1 MTSFGAF
8 GEPGRPDD
16 DYAFPDEPSTTVTD
30 PRVAA
35 VLDRLE
41 RNPRLAVPFTWKWRT
56 NVACLHLLLAFA
68 LHRVAT
74 RVVIAEARE
83 MIDTIDVH
91 ALGLGDGDAGQYT
104 MRQHLVACA
113 QACAWVALLAVA
125 FVAELTSAGDALVGR
140 HAWTPCAFHDVI
152 TTIRIRAFHAAVK
165 SLAVLFLSRL
175 TATPVLAVV
184 VAADDAA
191 ANKVLV
197 VAKLAHLCAAWW
209 IVRSI
214 ASSVTAI
221 RAEWSATIIPAAQ
234 RPGGAEWKR
243 TVKEAVEAE
252 EEAKNKK
259 QRCKEEEEDEE
270 KDEEKVLAAVI
281 AVVSAVS
288 GLTLTPD
295 ELMAESGMDSLTAVE
310 LRTKLEATFGVK
322 IPIAAA
328 FEYPTARALAGYVA
342 RNRSR

>member
-1 MTSFGAF
+1 M
-8 GEPGRPDD
+8 
-16 DYAFPDEPSTTVTD
+16 
-30 PRVAA
+30 AA
-35 VLDRLE
+35 
-41 RNPRLAVPFTWKWRT
+41 
-56 NVACLHLLLAFA
+56 LHLLLAFA
-68 LHRVAT
+68 IHRVAT

-104 MRQHLVACA
+104 WRQHLVACA
-113 QACAWVALLAVA
+113 QACAWVALLGFA

-152 TTIRIRAFHAAVK
+152 VTIRIRAFHAAVK
-165 SLAVLFLSRL
+165 SLAVLYLSRL

-221 RAEWSATIIPAAQ
+221 RAEWSAVVIPAAQ

-243 TVKEAVEAE
+243 TVKEAVEA
-252 EEAKNKK
+252 
-259 QRCKEEEEDEE
+259 KEEEQEEEE
-270 KDEEKVLAAVI
+270 KDEEKVLAAVLAI
-281 AVVSAVS
+281 VSAIS
-288 GLTLTPD
+288 GLDITPD
-295 ELMAESGMDSLTAVE
+295 ESMAESGMDSLTAVE

-342 RNRSR
+342 RNRKR

>member
-1 MTSFGAF
+1 MSGAF
-8 GEPGRPDD
+8 GEPARPED
-16 DYAFPDEPSTTVTD
+16 DYTFPDDEPSTVAD

-35 VLDRLE
+35 VLDDLE
-41 RNPRLAVPFTWKWRT
+41 RNPRLALPYTWKWRT
-56 NVACLHLLLAFA
+56 NVAALHLLLAFA

-91 ALGLGDGDAGQYT
+91 ALGLGDGDAGRYT
-104 MRQHLVACA
+104 WRQHLVACA
-113 QACAWVALLAVA
+113 QACAWVALLGFA

-152 TTIRIRAFHAAVK
+152 ATIRIRAFVPAVK
-165 SLAVLFLSRL
+165 SLAVLYLSRL
-175 TATPVLAVV
+175 TATPVLAVA

-197 VAKLAHLCAAWW
+197 VAKLAHLCAATWVVVS
-209 IVRSI
+209 IV
-214 ASSVTAI
+214 SSVKAI
-221 RAEWSATIIPAAQ
+221 RAEWSAVVIPAAQ

-243 TVKEAVEAE
+243 TVKEAVEA
-252 EEAKNKK
+252 
-259 QRCKEEEEDEE
+259 KEEEQEEEEE
-270 KDEEKVLAAVI
+270 KDEEKVLAAVLAI
-281 AVVSAVS
+281 VSAVS
-288 GLTLTPD
+288 GLDLTPD
-295 ELMAESGMDSLTAVE
+295 ESMAESGMDSLTAVE

-342 RNRSR
+342 RNRVR

>member
-1 MTSFGAF
+1 MSGAF
-8 GEPGRPDD
+8 GEPARPVD
-16 DYAFPDEPSTTVTD
+16 DYTFPPDERSTAAN

-41 RNPRLAVPFTWKWRT
+41 RNPRLALPFTWKWRT
-56 NVACLHLLLAFA
+56 NVAALHLLLAFA
-68 LHRVAT
+68 IHRVAT

-104 MRQHLVACA
+104 WRQHLVACA
-113 QACAWVALLAVA
+113 QACAWVALLGFA

-152 TTIRIRAFHAAVK
+152 ATIRIRAFHAAVK
-165 SLAVLFLSRL
+165 SLAVLYLSRL

-197 VAKLAHLCAAWW
+197 VAKLAHLCAATWVVVS
-209 IVRSI
+209 IV
-214 ASSVTAI
+214 SSVKAI
-221 RAEWSATIIPAAQ
+221 RAEWSAVVIPAAQ

-243 TVKEAVEAE
+243 TVKEAVEA
-252 EEAKNKK
+252 
-259 QRCKEEEEDEE
+259 KEEEQEE
-270 KDEEKVLAAVI
+270 EEEERDEEKVSAAVLAI
-281 AVVSAVS
+281 VSAVS
-288 GLTLTPD
+288 GLDLTPD
-295 ELMAESGMDSLTAVE
+295 ESMAESGMDSLTAVE

-342 RNRSR
+342 RNRVR

>member
-1 MTSFGAF
+1 MSGAF
-8 GEPGRPDD
+8 GEPARPVD
-16 DYAFPDEPSTTVTD
+16 DYTFPPDERSTAAN

-41 RNPRLAVPFTWKWRT
+41 RNPRLALPFTWKWRT
-56 NVACLHLLLAFA
+56 NVAALHLLLAFA

-104 MRQHLVACA
+104 WRQHLVACA
-113 QACAWVALLAVA
+113 QACAWVALLGFA

-152 TTIRIRAFHAAVK
+152 ATIRIRAFVPAVK
-165 SLAVLFLSRL
+165 SLAVLYLSRL
-175 TATPVLAVV
+175 TATPVLAV

-197 VAKLAHLCAAWW
+197 VAKLAHLCAATWVVVS
-209 IVRSI
+209 IV
-214 ASSVTAI
+214 SSVKAI
-221 RAEWSATIIPAAQ
+221 RAEWSAVVIPAAQ
-234 RPGGAEWKR
+234 RPGGAEWKKA
-243 TVKEAVEAE
+243 VKESVEAE
-252 EEAKNKK
+252 EV
-259 QRCKEEEEDEE
+259 KEDDE

-288 GLTLTPD
+288 GLDLTPD

-310 LRTKLEATFGVK
+310 LRAKLEQTFGVK
-322 IPIAAA
+322 IPVAAA

-342 RNRSR
+342 RNRKR